1 MDSCVDYDCSAMYNQ
16 RTNIQRKRDRLHNK
30 SAGDAILIV
39 LATTGIVRFMSSS
52 ILRRRTLTA
61 SYSSNTVTASA
72 IGGISAVAL
81 HRKIMMMRM
90 EYIEPA

>member
-39 LATTGIVRFMSSS
+39 LATTGVACKIHHVLVNITAEDSHS
-52 ILRRRTLTA
+52 ILFIKYCDRISNWWNISSCVA
-61 SYSSNTVTASA
+61 SEDYDDAN
-72 IGGISAVAL
+72 GI
-81 HRKIMMMRM
+81 
-90 EYIEPA
+90 Y